1 MRVALVEPPATDP
14 RSPHLAMASLQ
25 AAVVAVGG
33 AVEVVDGGAQGLRWL
48 LGPERTAAALDRLN
62 GAARATGTSPGIDHL
77 VRIGPAVVQ
86 GVDDA
91 LAVLGDPVR
100 FYDVAAFDE
109 ARELL
114 GRALHIHSV
123 ANGRHRYSNSPIRYE
138 AAGINPAKLADLD
151 AVTAAPGEGLFGA
164 YFDEV
169 ANQLDRSRPHVVA
182 LSILNH
188 QQIVPGLTLARLLKE
203 RGHLVVIGGTVYA
216 KFADQLR
223 TLPRFFELFCAAVC
237 AYEGETALVALAN
250 EAVDAA
256 AAGRPTRLDG
266 IPNLVWLDTATG
278 AVEAGP
284 VHTENVAGLP
294 TPDFDGFDLASY
306 LVPEPVLPI
315 LTGKGCYFNKCRF
328 CDIPYINRVAPRPY
342 RRRSA
347 EQVARDIASLWHR
360 YDAHHFVITDEALA
374 PRFLLDIGEALTDH
388 PEVDPRLVG
397 YARFEPGFDA
407 ETCRDLRRA
416 GVRRLFFGLESGS
429 QRMLDHMVKGVRVEV
444 AHQVIRNCADAGIGF
459 HLFSMVGLPEEERAD
474 ADETLRFFLDEAE
487 VIDHPR
493 NTMDV
498 HRFSLDLRTSYFDEA
513 DRFGIEVDRAA
524 LAEVDFP
531 LDAPTWRL
539 GRGLDEAQVDELID
553 GYSATLRAR
562 FLRSRIFPGH
572 PYPGFE
578 EYSVLYADRFDAGEG
593 NWRLRFALPS
603 ADDPTPCTLSWC
615 GRLTVTPTEG
625 GVVLSGMAGERPLSA
640 GAFAALVP
648 PPPTAAVRPLLEGL
662 VARLGVPADDARFAP
677 FQAEL
682 RAIIDDLLTVGLV
695 RLSVA
700 APDETTV

>member
-25 AAVVAVGG
+25 AAVVAGG
-33 AVEVVDGGAQGLRWL
+33 GEVEVVDGGAEGFRWL
-48 LGPERTAAALDRLN
+48 LQPERTVAALDRLN
-62 GAARATGTSPGIDHL
+62 AALRAAERSPGLDHL
-77 VRIGPAVVQ
+77 ARIGPAVVE

-100 FYDVAAFDE
+100 FFDVAAFDE

-114 GRALHIHSV
+114 GRALQIHSL
-123 ANGRHRYSNSPIRYE
+123 ANGRHRYGNAPIRYE
-138 AAGINPAKLADLD
+138 AAGVDPARLADLD
-151 AVTAAPGEGLFGA
+151 RVTTARGDGLFGD
-164 YFDEV
+164 YFGDI
-169 ANQLDRSRPHVVA
+169 ADRLDRTRPHVVA

-188 QQIVPGLTLARLLKE
+188 QQIIPGLTLARLLKE

-216 KFADQLR
+216 KFAEQLR
-223 TLPRFFELFCAAVC
+223 TQPRFFELFCAAVC
-237 AYEGETALVALAN
+237 AYEGETALVALAS
-250 EAVDAA
+250 EAADATA
-256 AAGRPTRLDG
+256 EGRPPRLEG
-266 IPNLVWLDTATG
+266 IPNLVWLDPATG
-278 AVEAGP
+278 TVEAGP
-284 VHTENVAGLP
+284 VHSENVAGLP
-294 TPDFDGFDLASY
+294 TPNFDGFDLASY

-342 RRRSA
+342 RRRTP
-347 EQVARDIASLWHR
+347 EQVAQDIASLWHR

-374 PRFLLDIGEALTDH
+374 PRFLLDIGEALEDH
-388 PEVDPRLVG
+388 PGVEPRLVG

-407 ETCRDLRRA
+407 DTCRRLRRA

-444 AHQVIRNCADAGIGF
+444 AHHVVRNCADAGIGF

-474 ADETLRFFLDEAE
+474 ADETLQFFLDEAA

-493 NTMDV
+493 NTMDI
-498 HRFSLDLRTSYFDEA
+498 HRFSLDLRTSYFEEA
-513 DRFGIEVDRAA
+513 ERFGIEVDRAA

-539 GRGLDEAQVDELID
+539 VRGLDDAQVDELITE
-553 GYSATLRAR
+553 YSAALRAR
-562 FLRSRIFPGH
+562 FLRSRLFPGH

-578 EYSVLYADRFDAGEG
+578 EYSVLYADRFDAAAGR
-593 NWRLRFALPS
+593 WRLRFALPPE
-603 ADDPTPCTLSWC
+603 DDPTPCTLSWC

-625 GVVLSGMAGERPLSA
+625 GVLLSGMAGERPLSA
-640 GAFAALVP
+640 GAFGLLVP
-648 PPPTAAVRPLLEGL
+648 PPPAAPVGPLLEGL
-662 VARLGVPADDARFAP
+662 VSRLGVPAGTPKFVQ

-682 RAIIDDLLTVGLV
+682 RAIIDDLLGVGVL
-695 RLSVA
+695 RLSVGG
-700 APDETTV
+700 PGEDTV